1 MARPK
6 VNPLEK
12 RSLSLSTAISERLK
26 YQIKLAARLQKV
38 TVGAFVEMAVKAALC
53 NMKMPRPTGIPVS
66 AQTGLWQSVEWEGNQ
81 KRFKNADVRNR
92 LDAFKMEDAPATSI
106 YDEIILWDENP
117 AIRMFLRMYLA
128 PEFLTNA
135 ERAVWDAIKAR
146 TVVEYV
152 KTIQGRQSKSQGWE
166 QARSEDYFVRHWD
179 VIKQVVEGT
188 RAISDLPDE
197 KIVKNE
203 NKAKP
208 GAKKGKK

>member
-26 YQIKLAARLQKV
+26 YQIELAARRQGV
-38 TVGAFVEMAVKAALC
+38 TVAAFVEMAVKNSLC
-53 NMKMPRPTGIPVS
+53 QIKMSRPTGIPVS

-92 LDAFKMEDAPATSI
+92 LSEFIMEDAPSTSI

-128 PEFLTNA
+128 PEFLTNI
-135 ERAVWDAIKAR
+135 ERAVWDAIKTR
-146 TVVEYV
+146 TVVESV
-152 KTIQGRQSKSQGWE
+152 RMIQGRKYEDWE
-166 QARSEDYFVRHWD
+166 QARIESYFVHHWD
-179 VIKQVVEGT
+179 VIKQVAEGT
-188 RAISDLPDE
+188 QAISELPDE

-208 GAKKGKK
+208 GSKKGKK